1 MQLDPGLSNG
11 AVMNPAKEDKE
22 WREFTNIGVVLIKL
36 TNQRVG
42 KLTVLVDW
50 CRSGHENILSNSL
63 FLLKIRIFKNLACK
77 LYMKQ
82 IEFYHANLRKA
93 ASRMCVHLFWRT
105 SQIQIEEIP
114 HENNG
119 ILGSLFYQNMG
130 SKTEKR
136 HGPRYILTGSA
147 YRSVAASC
155 DSTLNQPGWRLNRTE
170 HKLGI
175 QYP

>member
-50 CRSGHENILSNSL
+50 CRSGLENILSNSL

-82 IEFYHANLRKA
+82 IEFYHANLRKV

-136 HGPRYILTGSA
+136 HGPPVYTDWQCIPLCCSFGRLHTQ
-147 YRSVAASC
+147 
-155 DSTLNQPGWRLNRTE
+155 STRVTAQSNWT
-170 HKLGI
+170 
-175 QYP
+175 